1 MLLAGRIHRARGAC
15 NNSQVA
21 KDSDLSQLL
30 RRRLKAQADLFAAL
44 TAHPTLIG
52 AGREEAL
59 SELFRQFMPRRFEV
73 LEGTVAILDDQRRPI
88 RSTQQL
94 DIIVAD
100 TNDYPTLLRAG
111 NVAVVPAPSVRAVVE
126 VKSNLK

>member
-1 MLLAGRIHRARGAC
+1 MAR
-15 NNSQVA
+15 
-21 KDSDLSQLL
+21 DSDLSQVL

-52 AGREEAL
+52 TGREQAL
-59 SELFRQFMPRRFEV
+59 SELFRQFMPRRFEI
-73 LEGTVAILDDQRRPI
+73 LEGTVAILDDNRRPI

-100 TNDYPTLLRAG
+100 TTDFPTLLRSG
-111 NVAVVPAPSVRAVVE
+111 NVAIVLAHSVRAVME
-126 VKSNLK
+126 VK